1 MSQYGQVT
9 NKVIITVASDA
20 SFFNPVALMSNYSL
34 LIKIKVDFLSGLFL
48 LFFFYI
54 DDIITDYL
62 ERAVHVSVRLQYR
75 QLAEP

>member
-9 NKVIITVASDA
+9 NKVIITVGSDT

-48 LFFFYI
+48 LFSFYI

-62 ERAVHVSVRLQYR
+62 ELIVHVSERLQYR

>member
-1 MSQYGQVT
+1 
-9 NKVIITVASDA
+9 
-20 SFFNPVALMSNYSL
+20 MSNYSL

-48 LFFFYI
+48 LFSFYI

-62 ERAVHVSVRLQYR
+62 ELTVHVSERLQYR